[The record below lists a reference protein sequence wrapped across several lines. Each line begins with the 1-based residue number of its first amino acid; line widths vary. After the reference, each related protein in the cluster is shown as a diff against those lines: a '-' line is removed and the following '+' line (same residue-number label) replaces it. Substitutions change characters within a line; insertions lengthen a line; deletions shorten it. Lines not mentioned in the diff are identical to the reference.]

1 MGKRVLL
8 VDNSVPLSQSVKFTL
23 SREGY
28 EVALVEDEEVAIN
41 KLSTEIYD
49 VVILDLKNA
58 NQYGS
63 TMLRFL
69 QNRKG
74 EIPVLALMNFDWGNS
89 MEEHGLPGVT
99 DWIVV
104 PFSNEKLTTT
114 IRKIC
119 S

>member
-1 MGKRVLL
+1 
-8 VDNSVPLSQSVKFTL
+8 
-23 SREGY
+23 
-28 EVALVEDEEVAIN
+28 
-41 KLSTEIYD
+41 
-49 VVILDLKNA
+49 
-58 NQYGS
+58 
-63 TMLRFL
+63 MLRFL